1 MDNHIIIAE
10 AFGAIAVVFN
20 FIGYRQQDIN
30 RYRLISAIAL
40 AAVST
45 HFFML
50 EALAA
55 GIGTALACVRNLIAM
70 RYRGNG
76 ILAVFVVLNVAFF
89 CYEWGVLDSPWIII
103 IAYSSSMIFTV
114 GSIILTNAV
123 QIRRWFIFAEAL
135 GLIYAVLVG
144 SIFGTIFNIS
154 NLCSIFYILYRD
166 RDNGGALE
174 AKAEVKTDKQ
184 NHQSTK

>member
-1 MDNHIIIAE
+1 MDKHIIIAE

-30 RYRLISAIAL
+30 RYRLISAFAL

-50 EALAA
+50 DALAA
-55 GIGTALACVRNLIAM
+55 GIGTAMACVRNLIAM
-70 RYRGNG
+70 HYRGNG
-76 ILAVFVVLNVAFF
+76 VLALFVVLNIAFF
-89 CYEWGVLDSPWIII
+89 SYEWGVLDSPWIII

-114 GSIILTNAV
+114 GSIVLSNAA
-123 QIRRWFIFAEAL
+123 QIRRWFIFAEGL
-135 GLIYAVLVG
+135 GLVYAILVG

-154 NLCSIFYILYRD
+154 NLCSIFYVLFKD
-166 RDNGGALE
+166 RRALNNS
-174 AKAEVKTDKQ
+174 KTEE
-184 NHQSTK
+184 SIE

>member
-1 MDNHIIIAE
+1 MENQIIIAE
-10 AFGAIAVVFN
+10 LFGAVAVVFN

-50 EALAA
+50 GALAA
-55 GIGTALACVRNLIAM
+55 GIGTALACVRNLIAIY
-70 RYRGNG
+70 YRGNA
-76 ILAVFVVLNVAFF
+76 ILALFVVLNIAFF
-89 CYEWGVLDSPWIII
+89 AYEWGVLDSPWIII

-114 GSIILTNAV
+114 GSIMFTNAS
-123 QIRRWFIFAEAL
+123 QIRRWFILAEAL
-135 GLIYAVLVG
+135 GLAYAIMVG
-144 SIFGTIFNIS
+144 SIFGTIFNIT

-166 RDNGGALE
+166 KKNAL
-174 AKAEVKTDKQ
+174 A
-184 NHQSTK
+184 QSRKEL

>member
-55 GIGTALACVRNLIAM
+55 GIGLRCDIGEMAYLRFLWYLTLRFSATNGAC
-70 RYRGNG
+70 
-76 ILAVFVVLNVAFF
+76 
-89 CYEWGVLDSPWIII
+89 
-103 IAYSSSMIFTV
+103 
-114 GSIILTNAV
+114 
-123 QIRRWFIFAEAL
+123 
-135 GLIYAVLVG
+135 
-144 SIFGTIFNIS
+144 
-154 NLCSIFYILYRD
+154 
-166 RDNGGALE
+166 
-174 AKAEVKTDKQ
+174 
-184 NHQSTK
+184 

>member
-1 MDNHIIIAE
+1 MENQLIIAE
-10 AFGAIAVVFN
+10 IFGAIAVVFN

-50 EALAA
+50 GALAA

-70 RYRGNG
+70 YYRGNA
-76 ILAVFVVLNVAFF
+76 ILALFVVLNIAFF
-89 CYEWGVLDSPWIII
+89 TYEWGVLDSPWIII

-114 GSIILTNAV
+114 GSIVFNDAAQV
-123 QIRRWFIFAEAL
+123 RRWFIFAEAL
-135 GLIYAVLVG
+135 GLVYAVMVG
-144 SIFGTIFNIS
+144 SIFGTIFNIT

-166 RDNGGALE
+166 RKQKNTAPS
-174 AKAEVKTDKQ
+174 AK
-184 NHQSTK
+184 HQD